1 MCVRC
6 GQIRSFRGCWVPHPI
21 INYFFNL
28 VVLYT
33 FYSYIER
40 LIPMPTTVPPENM
53 GQNNKWDFLKSL
65 WNSIWALN
73 ELSRSDKFYTWN
85 LKTWKLNWKLENVK
99 TQILLNFHVRSS
111 ILLEFSLII
120 LKWASIF
127 HWFWNQKRVT
137 LTVWMMTKLG
147 MKVPWHL

>member
-1 MCVRC
+1 MSKLKWLFFLRLPYFFYPPSKKSFIYNFLATVMCVRC

-73 ELSRSDKFYTWN
+73 ELSRSNKFYTWKLENLIEN
-85 LKTWKLNWKLENVK
+85 LKTWKLKFFW
-99 TQILLNFHVRSS
+99 
-111 ILLEFSLII
+111 
-120 LKWASIF
+120 IF
-127 HWFWNQKRVT
+127 
-137 LTVWMMTKLG
+137 M
-147 MKVPWHL
+147 